1 LCDYYFDDAHG
12 IAYKIDP
19 ISTSVMEDDNKKV
32 PEKIIVYTNVKITN
46 YRREK
51 IRRVLS
57 ETYPIDQYDYESA
70 KKRFKDTLLSR
81 LVCSAKKISEQE
93 YESIKAVV
101 ETSP

>member
-1 LCDYYFDDAHG
+1 MCNYYFDDAHG

-19 ISTSVMEDDNKKV
+19 ISTSVLEKDDRKK
-32 PEKIIVYTNVKITN
+32 PEEIIVYTNVKITN

-57 ETYPIDQYDYESA
+57 ETYPMDQYDYDSA
-70 KKRFKDTLLSR
+70 KKRFTDTLLSR
-81 LVCSAKKISEQE
+81 LLSSAKKISEQE